1 MGRVTEQLLLAHCAE
16 VDLIEPSAHLLDAAR
31 ARLPGASSSGG
42 GGACSNGGGGCRD
55 GSGGAA
61 PCHPPGHHAA
71 GFFQMGLQAFTPA
84 PERCP
89 HACVPSAEGFE
100 IRCAAD

>member
-31 ARLPGASSSGG
+31 ARLPSASSGG
-42 GGACSNGGGGCRD
+42 GGACSNGSSGCRD

-61 PCHPPGHHAA
+61 PRHPPGHCAT

-84 PERCP
+84 PER
-89 HACVPSAEGFE
+89 SAETCVLSREDLGL
-100 IRCAAD
+100 RYQ